1 MATLNEIAYNI
12 KNLAYGGSTTTSE
25 ESVGIRQIKFWIHY
39 YRAMLIK
46 EESMGGRGVNTHF
59 FQEILLGYEK
69 DYNVLISKTWAD
81 YVTTQ
86 VEDSLEFIIF
96 SERTINL
103 SGADSEVVYNEDYYG
118 RDFKNQHT
126 YEESGDYGIAVINLP
141 NLLHVDGYG
150 IKNLRVR
157 RNHNSIDLP
166 IVSINEWRN
175 KKYNRFTSKSP
186 AASILISGNEDK
198 LIVGNLKSVYREA
211 VGESYDTPIK
221 YRFYADALYANP
233 TDNDSWI
240 NDDTKYPIPDVLIS
254 ELNKRILTQEMGVV
268 MQSKEDTIDDERDST
283 NVQQAVQG
291 QVPNRQKR
299 TR

>member
-12 KNLAYGGSTTTSE
+12 KNLAYGGSATTSE

-46 EESMGGRGVNTHF
+46 EESISGRGVNTHF
-59 FQEILLGYEK
+59 LQEVLLGSLK
-69 DYNVLISKTWAD
+69 DFNFKNKTWAD
-81 YVTTQ
+81 YVTEQ
-86 VEDSLEFIIF
+86 VEDPLEFIIF

-103 SGADSEVVYNEDYYG
+103 SGTDSEVVYNEDYYG

-126 YEESGDYGIAVINLP
+126 FEEGGDYGLAIINLP

-211 VGESYDTPIK
+211 AGNYDTPIR
-221 YRFYADALYANP
+221 YRFYADALYSNP

-254 ELNKRILTQEMGVV
+254 ELNRRILTQEMGVV

-291 QVPNRQKR
+291 QVPNRQRR